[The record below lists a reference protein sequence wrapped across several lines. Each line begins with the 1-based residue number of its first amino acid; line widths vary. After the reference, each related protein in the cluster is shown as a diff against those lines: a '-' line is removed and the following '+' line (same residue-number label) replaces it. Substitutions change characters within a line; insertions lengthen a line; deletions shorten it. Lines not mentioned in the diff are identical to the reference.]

1 MKYGWLSG
9 FKLWVSLCVF
19 GLVRDPLDRIYM
31 TECDDSEL
39 KFTWTFIL
47 ATPLGLVDSVCGM
60 ENVNGNDTIAFA
72 RSEILNVWDSS
83 EITRGGQMI
92 PVNLFFLVFLH
103 L

>member
-47 ATPLGLVDSVCGM
+47 ATPLGLVDSVF
-60 ENVNGNDTIAFA
+60 NY
-72 RSEILNVWDSS
+72 SK
-83 EITRGGQMI
+83 I
-92 PVNLFFLVFLH
+92 PCLKMNIYI
-103 L
+103 